1 MYSNFKRIR
10 FLLIIVMLVFLGV
23 SLYLV
28 YFQLFEAKALNAHSA
43 NSRNYL
49 DEGNIIRGKIYDQSG
64 ELLASN
70 LDEGDKKRISE
81 YPYSL
86 AHIIGYDSKE
96 HGKSGIESTYNAQLL
111 GLSEDDLLGA
121 MKDFMG
127 KKGTGNDLYLT
138 LNAQLQSYIFS
149 LLESH
154 KGAVAVMDPVSGK
167 VLSLVSSPSFNT
179 NEVDLNWQNLIE
191 REDGVL
197 LGRGAQ
203 GLYTPGSIIKL
214 LTATA
219 LLESGLSLDYYDE
232 GVERIGTSEIYN
244 FEGAVEGEIS
254 LEEALVYSTNT
265 YFANK
270 ALLVGP
276 QKLKEVA
283 QRFYFNASYPFELHH
298 ESSYIDYEEGMED
311 VDLAASGYGQGK
323 TLVTPLHMAMMI
335 SGVSQNGNM
344 MQPYIVKEIRSPSG
358 TKLLETKDK
367 LLSEMTSPSIGRQMR
382 QMLIKVVEDN
392 GYNYL
397 QGLEIGGKTGTAEN
411 PSGKDHAWYI
421 SFAKGT
427 SKELALAIVLEEEGI
442 SGGRV
447 AAPIAQL
454 IYEKA
459 MQLGLID

>member
-10 FLLIIVMLVFLGV
+10 FLLIIVMLLFLGV

-43 NSRNYL
+43 NSRNYF
-49 DEGNIIRGKIYDQSG
+49 DESNIVRGKIYDQTG
-64 ELLASN
+64 ELLASSYE
-70 LDEGDKKRISE
+70 DEDKIRISE
-81 YPYSL
+81 YPYSF
-86 AHIIGYDSKE
+86 AHIIGYASKE
-96 HGKSGIESTYNAQLL
+96 HGKSGLESAYNSQLI

-127 KKGTGNDLYLT
+127 KKGTGNDLFLT
-138 LNAQLQSYIFS
+138 LNGELQSYIYS
-149 LLESH
+149 LLETH

-197 LGRGAQ
+197 LGRATQ
-203 GLYTPGSIIKL
+203 GLYTPGSIIKV

-219 LLESGLSLDYYDE
+219 LLESGLPLDYYDE
-232 GVERIGTSEIYN
+232 GVERIGSSEIYN
-244 FEGAVEGEIS
+244 FEEAVEGEIS
-254 LEEALVYSTNT
+254 LEEALIYSTNT
-265 YFANK
+265 YFVNK

-276 QKLKEVA
+276 EKLKEVA
-283 QRFYFNASYPFELHH
+283 ERFHFNKSFSFELYH
-298 ESSYIDYEEGMED
+298 ETSFIDYELGMED

-335 SGVSQNGNM
+335 SGISQNGKM
-344 MQPYIVKEIRSPSG
+344 MQPYMVDEIRSPSG
-358 TKLLETKDK
+358 TKLLQIKDK
-367 LLSEMTSPSIGRQMR
+367 LLSEITDSITGNRLR
-382 QMLIKVVEDN
+382 EMLIGVVEYN

-397 QGLEIGGKTGTAEN
+397 DGIEIGGKTGTAEN
-411 PSGKDHAWYI
+411 PSGNDHAWYI

-427 SKELALAIVLEEEGI
+427 NKELALAIVLEEEGMT
-442 SGGRV
+442 GGRA

-454 IYEKA
+454 IYERA
-459 MQLGLID
+459 RDLGLLD